1 MFSINRRNALFF
13 VLVLIPPFSIAYF
26 VLYYGLTVP
35 FWDQWELVP
44 LLYKMHSG
52 ELSFSDI
59 WAQHN
64 EHRIFFPRSI
74 MLTLAYLTDW
84 NIIYELY
91 TNLVIAALT
100 LFFLFILLR
109 QTFSNHNCAAAK
121 GLFIISSFLI
131 FSPIQWE
138 NWSWGWQ
145 VQIFLCVLGAVA
157 AVWSI
162 NRWPGQLKGV
172 LGGIGAAVLASYS
185 FNNGLL
191 TWIVIGILLLMQG
204 DRKWRHIVL
213 WTAALAVTIAFYY
226 YGYTKPAQHPSPLFF
241 LNHPYDFIRYV
252 LAYLGAPL
260 GFGKKDISISIGL
273 LFMIVLCTTAIR
285 ICRSHK
291 EEFNRLLPWLAI
303 ASYAILSAV
312 VTGIGRVGFGVGQA
326 LSSRYTTI
334 STLFIISVL
343 VIVVIWANNYIRIYK
358 QLPTKWVV
366 IITSIST
373 LLVLSYILSFSK
385 GKEEFAQRKAHL
397 EKAAACFENV
407 DVVTDEFLRV
417 LYPNTAIVRER
428 IKMLSKMGLLKKK
441 GVEWQKIKRVKGGL
455 MCIDLINSQLYS
467 PLQQKVIIDSIKDK
481 SLTINGWAVDDVNKN
496 SGDRVYIVFRYNSEE
511 IIVPTVRQSRPDVA
525 KHFGEDRYMQSGW
538 IANLSLDN
546 FKKGC
551 YTFSIRILRGNKKE
565 YFELDGDKQVCFVR
579 AR

>member
-1 MFSINRRNALFF
+1 MFSINRRKVLFL
-13 VLVLIPPFSIAYF
+13 VLVLIPPFSIVYF
-26 VLYYGLTVP
+26 IHHYGLTVP
-35 FWDQWELVP
+35 YWDQWELVP

-64 EHRIFFPRSI
+64 EHRIFFPKLI
-74 MLTLAYLTDW
+74 MLTLAYMTDW
-84 NIIYELY
+84 NIMYELY

-138 NWSWGWQ
+138 NWCWGWQ
-145 VQIFLCVLGAVA
+145 LQIFLTVLGAVA
-157 AVWSI
+157 AVWSVS
-162 NRWPGQLKGV
+162 RWPGQLKGV
-172 LGGIGAAVLASYS
+172 LGGIGAAVLATYS

-191 TWIVIGILLLMQG
+191 TWIVIGILLLRQG
-204 DRKWRHIVL
+204 DRKWKHIVL
-213 WTAALAVTIAFYY
+213 WTAAFAVTIAFYY
-226 YGYTKPAQHPSPLFF
+226 YGYTKPGHHPSLLFF

-273 LFMIVLCTTAIR
+273 LLIIVLCIAAIR
-285 ICRSHK
+285 MWRSNK
-291 EEFNRLLPWLAI
+291 EEYGLLPWLAI
-303 ASYAILSAV
+303 ASYAILSAA
-312 VTGIGRVGFGVGQA
+312 VTGIGRIGFGVGQA

-343 VIVVIWANNYIRIYK
+343 VIAVFWANNYTRSYK

-366 IITSIST
+366 IITSLST
-373 LLVLSYILSFSK
+373 LLVLSYILSFSE
-385 GKEEFAQRKAHL
+385 GKKAFAHRKAHL
-397 EKAAACFENV
+397 EKAAACLENV
-407 DVVTDEFLRV
+407 DLATDECLKV
-417 LYPNTAIVRER
+417 LNPDAAIVRER
-428 IKMLSKMGLLKKK
+428 AKMLSKMGLLKKK
-441 GVEWQKIKRVKGGL
+441 GVEWQKIERVKGGL
-455 MCIDLINSQLYS
+455 MCIDLINSQFYS
-467 PLQQKVIIDSIKDK
+467 PLQQKVTIDSSKDK
-481 SLTINGWAVDDVNKN
+481 SLIINGWAVDDINKN

-511 IIVPTVRQSRPDVA
+511 IIAPTVRQSRPDVA
-525 KHFGEDRYMQSGW
+525 KHFGEDGYMQSGW
-538 IANLSLDN
+538 VANLSSDN

-565 YFELDGDKQVCFVR
+565 YFELDGDKQVCFAR